1 MTRQRVTHVIG
12 RCQERFDRRHA
23 WPVATQSA
31 LWCNRGVALSTIK
44 GHHAA
49 RHAWLHMH
57 TLTVQHR
64 HDRNTLG
71 LHNEDPNVN
80 VLWYRRH
87 RQFCT
92 SASSAA
98 QFRLILRHKFPVIC
112 HAYVFFQGCPCP
124 LIDVINVLHHG
135 APSPSFSS
143 IILRM
148 HYLQDWTYYVQTM
161 SSRGYILVTVP
172 VYDPTELSRDNRVAT
187 VQRSLSR
194 LRHVHSDDTMQT

>member
-1 MTRQRVTHVIG
+1 MIG
-12 RCQERFDRRHA
+12 RCQGRFDRRHA

-31 LWCNRGVALSTIK
+31 SWCNLGVALSTIK

-49 RHAWLHMH
+49 HAWLHMH

-135 APSPSFSS
+135 APLLLFPASF
-143 IILRM
+143 
-148 HYLQDWTYYVQTM
+148 
-161 SSRGYILVTVP
+161 
-172 VYDPTELSRDNRVAT
+172 
-187 VQRSLSR
+187 
-194 LRHVHSDDTMQT
+194 